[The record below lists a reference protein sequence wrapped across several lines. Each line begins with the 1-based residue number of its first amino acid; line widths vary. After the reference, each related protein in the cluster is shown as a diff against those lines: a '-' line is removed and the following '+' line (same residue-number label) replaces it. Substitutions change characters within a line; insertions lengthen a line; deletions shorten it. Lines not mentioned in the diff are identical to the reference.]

1 MTLCRNLI
9 IQLTDRA
16 TAEITRI
23 FVLPVCL
30 ANLLVNFFKFRVG
43 DDRLPAQ
50 DQLTLIRNMQR
61 NILEYARVVRNDF
74 SDLSISAR
82 DCFFQRTVAICQH
95 NGQSVQLP
103 RHQYFM
109 ASCKFCQCRYILC
122 LIQREH
128 RFLMSLLRELFQR
141 LIANCHR
148 RASGQHNPGL
158 LFQCSQF
165 IV

>member
-1 MTLCRNLI
+1 
-9 IQLTDRA
+9 
-16 TAEITRI
+16 
-23 FVLPVCL
+23 
-30 ANLLVNFFKFRVG
+30 
-43 DDRLPAQ
+43 
-50 DQLTLIRNMQR
+50 MQR

-74 SDLSISAR
+74 SDLSISTR

-128 RFLMSLLRELFQR
+128 RFLMSLLRKLFQR
-141 LIANCHR
+141 LITNRHR

-158 LFQCSQF
+158 LFQRSQF
-165 IV
+165 IVQPVILQIAHNFFIFLIICFGSRLQHGRELPHPFDLFFHYPNLISS